1 MHHKADWSD
10 RVTACVGSHSYSHV
24 GVFANH
30 GASWGIHV
38 RLVFTILLVAVFVL
52 SSALVF
58 WRESDGINWMITVV
72 AIISF
77 GALLGLATGKA
88 RE

>member
-1 MHHKADWSD
+1 MHHKA
-10 RVTACVGSHSYSHV
+10 ASY
-24 GVFANH
+24 GLCGFTLIFPC
-30 GASWGIHV
+30 GCICQPWCILGIHV

-72 AIISF
+72 AIVSF